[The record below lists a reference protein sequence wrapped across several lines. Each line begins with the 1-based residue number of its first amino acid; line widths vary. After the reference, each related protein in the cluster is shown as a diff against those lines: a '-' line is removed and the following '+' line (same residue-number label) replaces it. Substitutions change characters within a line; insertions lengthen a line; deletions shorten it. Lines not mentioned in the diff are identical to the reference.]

1 MTLSLCSAI
10 PFLSI
15 LFAPQV
21 FAAGEA
27 ASRTS
32 GGTIYFH
39 GQIVESPCNTAT
51 DGRQQALEV
60 HCYQRG
66 ETSVE
71 TWPLASLTGAG
82 VRSSQASMGIR
93 YLDPQRKL
101 AILTVSYE

>member
-1 MTLSLCSAI
+1 MTLSLCRAI

-39 GQIVESPCNTAT
+39 GQIVESPCDTAT
-51 DGRQQALEV
+51 DARQQALEMR
-60 HCYQRG
+60 CYRNG
-66 ETSVE
+66 GTSVE
-71 TWPLASLTGAG
+71 TWPLASLTGTG
-82 VRSSQASMGIR
+82 ESSSLASMDIR
-93 YLDPQRKL
+93 YLDPERKL
-101 AILTVSYE
+101 AILTVTYK